1 MIFLFQ
7 NFQVKIPERSEHVL
21 GFWAVFNTLLNI
33 YDEAFFLV
41 VNFFSQKSSIVDVW
55 PNSEYASEFYNE

>member
-21 GFWAVFNTLLNI
+21 GFRALFNTLLNI
-33 YDEAFFLV
+33 YDEAVFLA

>member
-21 GFWAVFNTLLNI
+21 GFRAVFNTLLNI
-33 YDEAFFLV
+33 YDEAVFLA

>member
-21 GFWAVFNTLLNI
+21 GFRAVFNTLLNI
-33 YDEAFFLV
+33 YDEAVFLA
-41 VNFFSQKSSIVDVW
+41 VNFFSQKSSIIDVW

>member
-21 GFWAVFNTLLNI
+21 GFRAVFNTLLNI
-33 YDEAFFLV
+33 YDEAFFQT

>member
-7 NFQVKIPERSEHVL
+7 NFQVKIPERSEHVI
-21 GFWAVFNTLLNI
+21 GFRAVFNTLSNI
-33 YDEAFFLV
+33 YDEAFFQA
-41 VNFFSQKSSIVDVW
+41 VNFFLQKSSIVDVW

>member
-21 GFWAVFNTLLNI
+21 GFRAVFNTLLNI

>member
-7 NFQVKIPERSEHVL
+7 NFQVKIPERSEYVL
-21 GFWAVFNTLLNI
+21 GFRAVFNTLSKI
-33 YDEAFFLV
+33 YDEAFFQA

-55 PNSEYASEFYNE
+55 PN

>member
-7 NFQVKIPERSEHVL
+7 HFQVKIPERSEHVL
-21 GFWAVFNTLLNI
+21 GFRAVFNTLLNI

>member
-7 NFQVKIPERSEHVL
+7 HFQVKIPERSEHVL
-21 GFWAVFNTLLNI
+21 GFRAVFNTLLNI
-33 YDEAFFLV
+33 YDEAFFQA